1 MLHMRPL
8 ELRVRGVR
16 LLDGRPKGWGW
27 EEGAALGV
35 CWGEGRVSV
44 SWGSDEAAEEGL
56 PQSSPKG
63 QMHLG
68 RVARDRA
75 RGPGLGHLP
84 R

>member
-1 MLHMRPL
+1 M
-8 ELRVRGVR
+8 
-16 LLDGRPKGWGW
+16 
-27 EEGAALGV
+27 
-35 CWGEGRVSV
+35 SV

-75 RGPGLGHLP
+75 RGPGLGGAPASL
-84 R
+84 RVLLEARSLSD